1 MLPGWVL
8 PEWAFRQFFRSD
20 QTTRQRA
27 WVSHASFPS
36 KLWTDCAASARY
48 CGTRRWLYCW
58 FRALMRGSVGAMVVC
73 FGQHFPRR
81 GRPKYWEIWTYC
93 LEWPHWT
100 QGAAACRCSSLLPKW
115 TRVLD
120 SLVCNTIQNRL
131 LALLTG
137 SWQHQ
142 NLHVAPDLSRVRS
155 SSTATQRKPNSGP
168 HLDLRMLLWCGLL
181 WPWRRQCV
189 FHSIV
194 QRYCTESFSIR
205 STN

>member
-1 MLPGWVL
+1 
-8 PEWAFRQFFRSD
+8 
-20 QTTRQRA
+20 
-27 WVSHASFPS
+27 
-36 KLWTDCAASARY
+36 
-48 CGTRRWLYCW
+48 
-58 FRALMRGSVGAMVVC
+58 MRGFVGTMVVC

-81 GRPKYWEIWTYC
+81 GPKYWEIWTYC

-115 TRVLD
+115 TRALD

-131 LALLTG
+131 FALLTF
-137 SWQHQ
+137 SWHQ
-142 NLHVAPDLSRVRS
+142 VLHAAPDLSRVRFS
-155 SSTATQRKPNSGP
+155 SIVTHIKPYSGP
-168 HLDLRMLLWCGLL
+168 HLGLRRLLWCWLL
-181 WPWRRQCV
+181 WPWWRQCV